1 MWSPVQS
8 VFDLFLKFSI
18 GMVTLLELESWIFLV
33 QWSKSLI
40 FFGKWKMQAMKEEAL
55 EKTNNSV
62 CWGIF
67 SLSEKFSRKYI
78 FLRAR
83 SNWGQDGGCLISRP
97 FYVAIAQ
104 STIIHLPLNQ
114 QGAIIARKVA
124 SIWTFFSMRPLSMP
138 IAPLLSSLVHHRFI
152 KACEKCVNSRQNSQN
167 WPKTD
172 QNRPIMRLLCAKKY
186 TGLKKYTAGCDGCN

>member
-1 MWSPVQS
+1 
-8 VFDLFLKFSI
+8 
-18 GMVTLLELESWIFLV
+18 
-33 QWSKSLI
+33 
-40 FFGKWKMQAMKEEAL
+40 MKEETL

-62 CWGIF
+62 CCGIF
-67 SLSEKFSRKYI
+67 SLSEKFPRKYI

-124 SIWTFFSMRPLSMP
+124 SIWTFFSIQPLSMP
-138 IAPLLSSLVHHRFI
+138 IAPFLSSLVHHCSI
-152 KACEKCVNSRQNSQN
+152 KACEKYAKKCVNSRQNSQN
-167 WPKTD
+167 W
-172 QNRPIMRLLCAKKY
+172 QKK
-186 TGLKKYTAGCDGCN
+186 